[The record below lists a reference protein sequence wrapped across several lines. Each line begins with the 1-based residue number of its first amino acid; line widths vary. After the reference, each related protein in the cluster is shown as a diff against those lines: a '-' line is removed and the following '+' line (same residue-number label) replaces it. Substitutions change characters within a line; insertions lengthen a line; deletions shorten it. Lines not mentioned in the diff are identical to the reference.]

1 MQENI
6 IESLKQG
13 LLSDSFEEKQA
24 TRRVFRQLA
33 VEKHSQFINIW
44 HTLLKDSEIRILHE
58 VLLLLARLGDQDD
71 PIAAAAAREALNIP
85 ELQYSAL
92 LALGRIGTA
101 ETVPLLFEY
110 ARRDLE
116 HPEDGEH
123 HQIALVCLAKQV
135 RTAEQKQQALHL
147 ARESL
152 LSGHYPSRDVA
163 LRALNIL
170 STAAAEEDLLLQ
182 VYRMYADELVAW
194 ALGAAS
200 HRMLPILYELLAEVE
215 PKYAEHGDILRAI
228 ERMKTRMEQG
238 EEADPGKRN
247 RTLSEYQ

>member
-1 MQENI
+1 MQENT
-6 IESLKQG
+6 IERLRQG

-33 VEKHSQFINIW
+33 AEEHSQFINIW
-44 HTLLKDSEIRILHE
+44 HTLLKDPEIKIQQE
-58 VLLLLARLGDQDD
+58 VLLLLARYGDRDD
-71 PIAAAAAREALNIP
+71 PIAEAAAREARNIP
-85 ELQYSAL
+85 ELEYSAL

-110 ARRDLE
+110 AKRDLE
-116 HPEDGEH
+116 HPESGEH
-123 HQIALVCLAKQV
+123 YQIALVCLAKQA

-152 LSGHYPSRDVA
+152 LSRHYRSRDVA

-170 STAAAEEDLLLQ
+170 STAAAEEDLLLK
-182 VYRMYADELVAW
+182 VYRMYYDELVVW

-200 HRMLPILYELLAEVE
+200 PRMLPILYELLAEVE
-215 PKYAEHGDILRAI
+215 PKYAEHGEILCAI
-228 ERMKTRMEQG
+228 QRMETRMEQG
-238 EEADPGKRN
+238 EEADPGKRHFA
-247 RTLSEYQ
+247 LSSYL